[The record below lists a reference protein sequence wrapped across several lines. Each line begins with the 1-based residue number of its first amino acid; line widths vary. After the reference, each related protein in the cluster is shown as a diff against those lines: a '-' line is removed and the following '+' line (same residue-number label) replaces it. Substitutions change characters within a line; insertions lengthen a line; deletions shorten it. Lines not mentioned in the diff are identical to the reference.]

1 MAHRVAA
8 SNVFGESPRDLGVD
22 YFVDPDS
29 LQQLTEQG
37 FTPLGII
44 NSRRPGKRQVLEAL
58 LTDKNRYAAVPAELQ
73 RESVVCVEG
82 LVCLFGRHEQDP
94 PLAVSP

>member
-1 MAHRVAA
+1 MAHRVTA

-37 FTPLGII
+37 FTPLGIV
-44 NSRRPGKRQVLEAL
+44 NSRRPGKRQVLDTL
-58 LTDKNRYAAVPAELQ
+58 LADADRYAAVPAQLQ

-82 LVCLFGRHEQDP
+82 LICLFCRSE
-94 PLAVSP
+94 